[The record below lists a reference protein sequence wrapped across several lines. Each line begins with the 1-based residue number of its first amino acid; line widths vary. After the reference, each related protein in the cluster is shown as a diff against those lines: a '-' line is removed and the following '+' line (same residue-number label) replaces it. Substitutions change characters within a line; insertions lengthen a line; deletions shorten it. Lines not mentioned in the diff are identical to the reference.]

1 MRHDDGDSDAQGTID
16 KLDEMLHH
24 VNDFGTSKDAPPHV
38 SGHGYVF
45 RRKSFS
51 KGAMFVSSND
61 EELGWEVRSIFA
73 IDSTFNCSQT
83 RAAVAAS
90 AARRG
95 GNRLSTCCTR
105 AWLSYRFIDES
116 HFRLP
121 LSLIAGS
128 ARR

>member
-1 MRHDDGDSDAQGTID
+1 MWHDDGDSSAQGTID
-16 KLDEMLHH
+16 QLDEMLPH

-38 SGHGYVF
+38 PDHGFVF
-45 RRKSFS
+45 RRKRFR
-51 KGAMFVSSND
+51 KGAMLVSNND
-61 EELGWEVRSIFA
+61 EELDWEVRSIFA
-73 IDSTFNCSQT
+73 IDLTFNCSNS

-95 GNRLSTCCTR
+95 GNRLSTCCTGE
-105 AWLSYRFIDES
+105 WLSYRFIDES
-116 HFRLP
+116 HFHLP